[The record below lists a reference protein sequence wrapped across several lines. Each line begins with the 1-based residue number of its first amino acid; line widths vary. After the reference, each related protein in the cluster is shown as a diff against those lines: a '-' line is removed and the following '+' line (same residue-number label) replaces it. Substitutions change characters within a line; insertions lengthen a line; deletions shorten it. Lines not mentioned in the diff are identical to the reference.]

1 MRTASVLL
9 LAAVSAASVP
19 ALTWAEKAPKTA
31 STTPAALTPATGKSL
46 TPAEQQELDRRAERL
61 ALLKPAAGYILKL
74 PVNGSTVA
82 TAAGTPGHQAFEAM
96 TQGNWGAAIG
106 AYKQVRDP
114 LVRKM
119 LIWYRLTSRTSGAS
133 FAQISRF
140 MKRNPHWPHQIR
152 LRYRAEYAMAWA
164 ARDADV
170 VAFFKDVAPKT
181 ATGAMRLA
189 QAYRRLGREDDAKR
203 LIAETFE
210 TKRMRGQEANRFRD
224 AFGSELTKEHYAARI
239 HHALYHG
246 RLRTARRHLGRDK
259 KHFDKGELA
268 LFRARML
275 LRKRWRATPA
285 RVATA
290 LAAVPP
296 KLRDHR
302 GLVFDQIRWHRR
314 AGRIDQAVALLNTVP
329 ADATPHKAW
338 WQERAWVI
346 RVALR
351 LGRYKAAYDVA
362 RNHGQTDRRLAYEGE
377 WLAGWTA
384 LRWLRQ
390 PQLARPHFVKLNA
403 LAGWPVSKARG
414 AYWLGRTAEAMR
426 QRKAAVQWYV
436 KASQYSSTFYGQFAL
451 ARLGHRTLQLRKQPV
466 VSPADRSAFARNELV
481 RAARKARALGQQH
494 LLRWFAFAAYR
505 SAKTPGQR
513 VLAGQLAVEVQ
524 DLPAA
529 VRISKL
535 AARDGAFLVNSG
547 YPIIEV
553 PAEIGPEPSLIL
565 ALIRQESEFNYEARS
580 WVGARGLMQLMP
592 RTARATAKKFGA
604 PFKLAALTTEPD
616 YNMKI
621 GTSHLVELLHE
632 FNGNYV
638 LVLAAYNAGP
648 GAAKFW
654 MRVNGD
660 PRGLNGDRMIDWIE
674 SIPVDETR
682 NYVQRVLE
690 AWQVYRARFGRPKL
704 GAVSVATS
712 WRADLTQSAYLRT
725 LNASTILECEKAQTK
740 AARRKAGC

>member
-9 LAAVSAASVP
+9 LAAVSGVSIP
-19 ALTWAEKAPKTA
+19 ALTWAEKSPKTA
-31 STTPAALTPATGKSL
+31 ATAPAALTPATEKSL

-61 ALLKPAAGYILKL
+61 ALLKPASGYILKL
-74 PVNGSTVA
+74 PVTGSTVA

-96 TQGNWGAAIG
+96 TRGNWNAAIG

-119 LIWYRLTSRTSGAS
+119 LIWYRLSSRTSGAS

-140 MKRNPHWPHQIR
+140 MKRNPHWPLRVR

-170 VAFFKDVAPKT
+170 VAFFKDSPPKT

-189 QAYRRLGREDDAKR
+189 QAYRRLGREADAKH
-203 LIAETFE
+203 LIRTTFE
-210 TKRMRGQEANRFRD
+210 FKRMRGQEAVRFRD
-224 AFGSELTKEHYAARI
+224 AFGSELTKEHYAARL

-246 RLRTARRHLGRDK
+246 RMRTARRYLARDK
-259 KHFDKGELA
+259 KRFDKGERA

-275 LRKRWRATPA
+275 LRRRATPA
-285 RVATA
+285 RVASA

-296 KLRDHR
+296 ELRDHR

-329 ADATPHKAW
+329 SDATPHKAW
-338 WQERAWVI
+338 WRERAWVI
-346 RVALR
+346 RVAIR
-351 LGRYKAAYDVA
+351 LGRYKAAYNVA

-390 PQLARPHFVKLNA
+390 PQLARPHFAKLNA

-426 QRKAAVQWYV
+426 QRKAAIHWYV
-436 KASQYSSTFYGQFAL
+436 KASRYPSTFYGQFAL
-451 ARLGHRTLQLRKQPV
+451 ARLGHRTLRLRKQPA

-481 RAARKARALGQQH
+481 RATHKAHALGQQH
-494 LLRWFAFAAYR
+494 LVRWFAFAAYR
-505 SAKTPGQR
+505 SAETPGQR

-524 DLPAA
+524 NLPAA
-529 VRISKL
+529 VRIGKL
-535 AARDGAFLVNSG
+535 ADRDGAFLVNSG

-553 PAEIGPEPSLIL
+553 PAEIGPEASLIL
-565 ALIRQESEFNYEARS
+565 ALIRQESEFNHEARS

-592 RTARATAKKFGA
+592 RTARSTAKKFGA
-604 PFKLAALTTEPD
+604 PYKLAALTTEPD

-638 LVLAAYNAGP
+638 LVLAAYNAGR
-648 GAAKFW
+648 GAARFW

-690 AWQVYRARFGRPKL
+690 AWQVYRARFGQPKL
-704 GAVSVATS
+704 GVVSVATS
-712 WRADLTQSAYLRT
+712 WRADLKQSAFLRT
-725 LNASTILECEKAQTK
+725 LNASTILECEKAQADK
-740 AARRKAGC
+740 AARKRSGC